1 MIDIVGLSG
10 KIGSGKDHIA
20 RQYFKP
26 HGYYNFSLA
35 WHFKVWLAGKGE
47 ATYEEVFHT
56 KPPHVRDLLQKEGTE
71 RGRMVYGNDV
81 WVNTMV
87 NWMELLSDSWGIN
100 KFIVPDVRFKNE
112 VAAIQ
117 SRGGR
122 VIRIIAPEREKIANP
137 TEEARNHISEIDLDD
152 YDIGHF
158 DGLIFNDPAYKD
170 TINAQVN
177 HFLGLPPNVTFEARE
192 DDTYIPTRKV
202 KELVGDMFMRSTEQV
217 DMIFDTVKRRLGV

>member
-1 MIDIVGLSG
+1 MIDVVGLSG

-47 ATYEEVFHT
+47 ATYDEVFHT
-56 KPPHVRDLLQKEGTE
+56 KPPHIRDLLQKEGTE
-71 RGRMVYGNDV
+71 RGRIIFGNDV
-81 WVNTMV
+81 WVDTMFT
-87 NWMELLSDSWGIN
+87 WMELLSDSWGIN

-112 VAAIQ
+112 VEALQ

-122 VIRIIAPEREKIANP
+122 VIRIMAPVREEAAHP
-137 TEEARNHISEIDLDD
+137 TEEAKHHISETDLDD
-152 YDIGHF
+152 FTIDWF

-170 TINAQVN
+170 TVNAQVN
-177 HFLGLPPNVTFEARE
+177 HFLGLPTDHIVVVKQ
-192 DDTYIPTRKV
+192 DIPKLPPRKV
-202 KELVGDMFMRSTEQV
+202 EDLVGDINKQITTMYKTLKMSL
-217 DMIFDTVKRRLGV
+217 KK